1 MKTSDAIDGYL
12 LFKSQ
17 RAASTTLKTDRVLLG
32 QFAAWLDND
41 PQIDTLTTE
50 NIRDYLLHQK
60 ERGLSP
66 YTIIRHRAILSHLF
80 EWLASDHNRIVD
92 KNIVRATLP
101 PKKPRRKVPILTEP
115 EINAIIEAAREG
127 GAPRRDEALIR
138 FMLDAGTRAT
148 ETCRLQRADL
158 DLKSGRARV
167 VGKGNK
173 ERFVYVGTRALHS
186 VWLYLNTER
195 PACKRIGVNP
205 VFVTVSGYPL
215 DRTSLR
221 HILDRLGRR
230 ADVPRLHPH
239 LLRHTCAVERLRNGM
254 NLEFLREFLGH
265 ESLETTR
272 QYLTG
277 LQDEDIEAGA
287 ARTSVGDNWRL

>member
-1 MKTSDAIDGYL
+1 
-12 LFKSQ
+12 
-17 RAASTTLKTDRVLLG
+17 
-32 QFAAWLDND
+32 
-41 PQIDTLTTE
+41 
-50 NIRDYLLHQK
+50 
-60 ERGLSP
+60 
-66 YTIIRHRAILSHLF
+66 
-80 EWLASDHNRIVD
+80 
-92 KNIVRATLP
+92 
-101 PKKPRRKVPILTEP
+101 
-115 EINAIIEAAREG
+115 
-127 GAPRRDEALIR
+127 
-138 FMLDAGTRAT
+138 MLDAGTRAT